1 MKRVS
6 ASQLWLRP
14 GAIGPVWL
22 IVLDSRC
29 ALGAASYARR
39 CRPPAI
45 ATVGRSSAVRL
56 YVTFFYIGGSAGA
69 VLPGL
74 AWDLRAGPRQSRFAY
89 FTDPNGERR
98 RIGLAAMSIATVGFN
113 S

>member
-1 MKRVS
+1 MPDRV
-6 ASQLWLRP
+6 A
-14 GAIGPVWL
+14 
-22 IVLDSRC
+22 
-29 ALGAASYARR
+29 
-39 CRPPAI
+39 PAI

-98 RIGLAAMSIATVGFN
+98 RIGLAAMSIATVASILDMKFRQFE
-113 S
+113 SVRLSDR

>member
-1 MKRVS
+1 
-6 ASQLWLRP
+6 
-14 GAIGPVWL
+14 
-22 IVLDSRC
+22 
-29 ALGAASYARR
+29 LGAL
-39 CRPPAI
+39 P
-45 ATVGRSSAVRL
+45 VRL

-98 RIGLAAMSIATVGFN
+98 RIGLAAMSIATVASILDMKFRQFE
-113 S
+113 SVRLSDR